1 MARHT
6 YRFIFRKPL
15 VLKEKTETVLSRR
28 FWVYCPGRYF
38 NTEPELPGG
47 TENGSYSRAL
57 RQNQKRLKLS
67 NFQAGLKADGT
78 PGVSG
83 GFQQDT
89 PGNSIPRKPNKMTD
103 FIWVRGNLE
112 NLNSP
117 ALVRGNKELELL
129 GPQAAARWDQ
139 TLGILGTLVRN
150 PKRIILSGVPDGT
163 QVLEGR
169 KTTELQAK
177 IRWKCS

>member
-1 MARHT
+1 
-6 YRFIFRKPL
+6 
-15 VLKEKTETVLSRR
+15 
-28 FWVYCPGRYF
+28 
-38 NTEPELPGG
+38 
-47 TENGSYSRAL
+47 
-57 RQNQKRLKLS
+57 
-67 NFQAGLKADGT
+67 
-78 PGVSG
+78 
-83 GFQQDT
+83 
-89 PGNSIPRKPNKMTD
+89 MTD

-129 GPQAAARWDQ
+129 GPQAAAGWDQ

-169 KTTELQAK
+169 KKTELQAK
-177 IRWKCS
+177 IRWKCP